1 MDGRNRLIQIIQ
13 EASGCLRYYAELIA
27 DKLLAE
33 GVIVP
38 PEKPINEAE
47 IAAKIFDELDGISV
61 KASSALTY
69 YDKWFTEY
77 NKIKKKYKEGEANE
91 QRATD

>member
-1 MDGRNRLIQIIQ
+1 MDVKNRLIKMIQ
-13 EASGCLRYYAELIA
+13 ESSGCLSFYAERIA

-38 PEKPINEAE
+38 PEKPVDEAQV
-47 IAAKIFDELDGISV
+47 AAKIFAELDGIPV

-77 NKIKKKYKEGEANE
+77 NNIKKKYTESGGTMNA
-91 QRATD
+91 

>member
-1 MDGRNRLIQIIQ
+1 MEARKKLIQMIK
-13 EASGCLRYYAELIA
+13 EASGCINYYAELIA

-38 PEKPINEAE
+38 PEKPVNEAE

-77 NKIKKKYKEGEANE
+77 NKIKKKYTEGANNGV
-91 QRATD
+91 

>member
-1 MDGRNRLIQIIQ
+1 MDAKNRLIEMIQ
-13 EASGCLRYYAELIA
+13 SATNGTARYWASLIA

-38 PEKPINEAE
+38 PEKPVTEAE

-77 NKIKKKYKEGEANE
+77 NNIKKKYKEGANN
-91 QRATD
+91 AS